1 MDSSFGTRLQSQ
13 REKKGVSLAEISR
26 QTKIKASLLE
36 SLERGD
42 LSYWPHGLFGRAYI
56 RSYAQAIGAEPESLL
71 REFLEL
77 HPDPPDEFLNGESA
91 PPTGISGAIRTAVGA
106 IPGLLRRT
114 DRDRVDQSTAIHGDD
129 TESSAEPARLIA
141 PEPDAP
147 QLKMLAELCTR
158 IQRAEGSRDLVP
170 VLGAVS
176 LTLGASGLVLWR
188 WDTAAGALK
197 PWLTQGYPA
206 HVVAQ
211 LPSVRREDENAIAAA
226 FRTCDTC
233 IVDKGSG
240 ETGAVV
246 VPLVSAGRCVG
257 ALALELGGG
266 GERRAFVRDAAVIIA
281 TLLVQFV
288 DVVPLLTAASA

>member
-1 MDSSFGTRLQSQ
+1 MDPSFGTRLQSQ
-13 REKKGVSLAEISR
+13 REQKGISLSDISR
-26 QTKIKASLLE
+26 KTKIKLSLLE

-42 LSYWPHGLFGRAYI
+42 LSYWPHGLFGRSYM
-56 RSYAQAIGAEPESLL
+56 RDYAQAIGADVEPLL

-77 HPDPPDEFLNGESA
+77 HPDPPDDFLSGENA
-91 PPTGISGAIRTAVGA
+91 PPAGISGAIRSAVGA

-114 DRDRVDQSTAIHGDD
+114 DRDRVETAAQAEVP
-129 TESSAEPARLIA
+129 ESSATPARLVA

-188 WDTAAGALK
+188 WDTAAAALK
-197 PWLTQGYPA
+197 PWLTHGYPP

-246 VPLVSAGRCVG
+246 VPLVSAGHCVG

-266 GERRAFVRDAAVIIA
+266 AERRAFVRDAAVIIA

>member
-13 REKKGVSLAEISR
+13 REKKGVSLSDISR
-26 QTKIKASLLE
+26 QTKIKLSLLE
-36 SLERGD
+36 SLERDD
-42 LSYWPHGLFGRAYI
+42 LSYWPHGLFGRAYM
-56 RSYAQAIGAEPESLL
+56 RSYAQAIGADIEPLL
-71 REFLEL
+71 REFLER
-77 HPDPPDEFLNGESA
+77 HPDPPDDFLSGENV
-91 PPTGISGAIRTAVGA
+91 PPAGISGAIRSAVGA

-114 DRDRVDQSTAIHGDD
+114 DRDRVEAAAAEADVP
-129 TESSAEPARLIA
+129 ESAATSARLLA

-188 WDTAAGALK
+188 WDTAAAALK
-197 PWLTQGYPA
+197 PWLTHGYPA

-211 LPSVRREDENAIAAA
+211 LPLVRREDENAIAAA

-233 IVDKGSG
+233 VVDKGSG
-240 ETGAVV
+240 DTGAVV
-246 VPLVSAGRCVG
+246 VPLVSAGHCVG

-266 GERRAFVRDAAVIIA
+266 AERRAFVRDAAVIIA

>member
-13 REKKGVSLAEISR
+13 REQKGVSLSDISR
-26 QTKIKASLLE
+26 QTKIKLSLLE

-42 LSYWPHGLFGRAYI
+42 FSYWPHGLFGRAYM
-56 RSYAQAIGAEPESLL
+56 RSYAQAIGADVEPLL

-77 HPDPPDEFLNGESA
+77 HPDPPDDFLSGENA
-91 PPTGISGAIRTAVGA
+91 PPAGISGAIRSAVGA

-114 DRDRVDQSTAIHGDD
+114 DRDRVETAAQAEVP
-129 TESSAEPARLIA
+129 ESSATPARLVA

-188 WDTAAGALK
+188 WDTAAAALK
-197 PWLTQGYPA
+197 PWLTHGYPP

-246 VPLVSAGRCVG
+246 VPLVSAGHCVG

-266 GERRAFVRDAAVIIA
+266 AERRAFVRDAAVIIA